1 MFKNLFS
8 LINSRL
14 WLRIL
19 IPVSLSVILVM
30 FLTIWYNISFQSRLG
45 TDQLTTQNKI
55 MARAVEGGMFDA
67 LAVGDNDTV
76 RTQFKRLNEKIK
88 DLKVFVYDFNGIIS
102 FSSEINS
109 VGKPIKNYLGEGAD
123 KDLVSMLE
131 TGKASGASFHLALEG
146 EDFVMESEPILNEAR
161 CFHCHGQKRNVLG
174 GISVFS
180 SMESMNKSIQKGK
193 NTSIL
198 IGVAGLCAI
207 ILFVWLFFHFL
218 VNKKI
223 KLVLDAT
230 SRMREKDFTHEYEI
244 ERGDEVNHILAKIN
258 LVTQELRQ
266 TIKHIVDNSGTIF
279 SSANQLSQ
287 IADNLNVS
295 SQEASE
301 MTSSVS
307 AAAEEMNVGNQ
318 SIASAMEEATQALNV
333 IAAAVDEM
341 SATVSEIAKGSA
353 ESKQIT
359 EQVVD
364 AFDSI
369 LLAVE
374 ELGSRANDVDQ
385 VTDEIRSISEQ
396 VSMLALNA
404 KIEAARAGEAGKGF
418 AVVAHEITDLATD
431 TSRST
436 IEADEKLV
444 WIKTTS
450 KELIEKVGGLADL
463 VKNSDDAISGI
474 AAAVEEQNVTTLEIA
489 KNINEVSD
497 QISQVNQNVNQSAQV
512 ASEIAQDITRV
523 QDVSVR
529 LQENSGSVNE
539 NASALSQMA
548 EKFLALMKQF
558 KV

>member
-8 LINSRL
+8 LVNSRL

-67 LAVGDNDTV
+67 LAIGDNDTV
-76 RTQFKRLNEKIK
+76 RAQFKRLNEKIK

-102 FSSEINS
+102 FSSDINS
-109 VGKPIKNYLGEGAD
+109 VGKPVKNFLGEGSD

-131 TGKASGASFHLALEG
+131 TGKASGASFHLALDG
-146 EDFVMESEPILNEAR
+146 KDFVMESEPILNESR
-161 CFHCHGQKRNVLG
+161 CFHCHGQKRDVLG

-198 IGVAGLCAI
+198 IGVAGLCVI

-218 VNKKI
+218 VNKKV

-230 SRMREKDFTHEYEI
+230 TRMREKDFTHEYKI
-244 ERGDEVNHILAKIN
+244 ERGDEVNHILSKIN
-258 LVTQELRQ
+258 MVTQELRQ

-318 SIASAMEEATQALNV
+318 SIASAMEDATQALNV

-359 EQVVD
+359 EQVVE

-404 KIEAARAGEAGKGF
+404 KIEAA
-418 AVVAHEITDLATD
+418 
-431 TSRST
+431 
-436 IEADEKLV
+436 
-444 WIKTTS
+444 
-450 KELIEKVGGLADL
+450 
-463 VKNSDDAISGI
+463 
-474 AAAVEEQNVTTLEIA
+474 
-489 KNINEVSD
+489 
-497 QISQVNQNVNQSAQV
+497 
-512 ASEIAQDITRV
+512 
-523 QDVSVR
+523 
-529 LQENSGSVNE
+529 
-539 NASALSQMA
+539 
-548 EKFLALMKQF
+548 
-558 KV
+558 

>member
-109 VGKPIKNYLGEGAD
+109 VGKPIKNYIGEGAD